1 MTYPGKKK
9 RGLRAWE
16 AGFSNSRY
24 EGPSLG
30 RCTCPSVRWPAD
42 VGCSMN
48 GRKAVCRPGV
58 LHFRPSKNKLQ
69 LIDVTVPSHN
79 VVFTNARLPR
89 RSICVT
95 RVLHDF
101 QYTQVFTTAAGVVAI
116 LLGRLSVGS
125 AFHYRRTS
133 TNLRYL
139 FIYVVRPQRQHGT
152 PPLKH
157 QRTRSFV
164 LFRTCKNSTPLLREV
179 PSGKWRPT
187 SRINRLLQKRA
198 HSDKN

>member
-24 EGPSLG
+24 GGPSLG
-30 RCTCPSVRWPAD
+30 RCTCPFVRWPAD

-79 VVFTNARLPR
+79 VVFTKRKASQAKYVCDKGAARLSIHSGFHN
-89 RSICVT
+89 RSRGSCHPAGTTKCGKRLSLSENEYQFTLFVYLCCKAT
-95 RVLHDF
+95 
-101 QYTQVFTTAAGVVAI
+101 TTARHAASKTPTYTI
-116 LLGRLSVGS
+116 FCSLS
-125 AFHYRRTS
+125 
-133 TNLRYL
+133 YL
-139 FIYVVRPQRQHGT
+139 
-152 PPLKH
+152 
-157 QRTRSFV
+157 
-164 LFRTCKNSTPLLREV
+164 
-179 PSGKWRPT
+179 
-187 SRINRLLQKRA
+187 
-198 HSDKN
+198 